1 MPLTFGQKIR
11 ELRKTKALG
20 QRAVAAEVGIN
31 FTYLS
36 KIENDKVDFAPFPS
50 EELILKLAKALDADA
65 DDLLILAKKIP
76 DCVKKRVLQ
85 RPDVFCRLS
94 RMDDET
100 LDRIMRGF
108 DDDAQDLREPRS
120 QG

>member
-1 MPLTFGQKIR
+1 MTFGQKIR
-11 ELRKTKALG
+11 SLRKAINLS
-20 QRAVAAEVGIN
+20 QRDLATRAKVN
-31 FTYLS
+31 FSYIS
-36 KIENDKVDFAPFPS
+36 KIENEKLDFGDYPS
-50 EELILKLAKALDADA
+50 EELILKLAKIFDADA
-65 DDLLILAKKIP
+65 DDLLILAKKVP
-76 DCVKKRVLQ
+76 ECVRKRVIQ

-100 LDRIMRGF
+100 LDRIMRGL